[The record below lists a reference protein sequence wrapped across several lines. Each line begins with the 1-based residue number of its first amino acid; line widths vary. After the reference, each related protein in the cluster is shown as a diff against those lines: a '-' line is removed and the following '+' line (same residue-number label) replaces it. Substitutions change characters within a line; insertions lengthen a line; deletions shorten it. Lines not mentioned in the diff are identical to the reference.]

1 MAYHDSTA
9 GEEELERNTTTHSR
23 LKELWQGAE
32 NDDYNDNNNDN
43 DNSDDNN
50 NNNNSNNNR
59 DDNNNSYTA
68 Q

>member
-1 MAYHDSTA
+1 MAYHDSTT

-23 LKELWQGAE
+23 LKELWQRAE
-32 NDDYNDNNNDN
+32 NDDN
-43 DNSDDNN
+43 DNSDDNNN